1 MKGPEVENREKCNY
15 SFFTN
20 SKKYSV
26 QNVTLDGNLKLV
38 HGSAAPLEWDDN
50 NQNEKLNFA
59 VRTIQYCHR
68 MGFQLSVPRS
78 QSDVETILRL
88 GKSESRFLRYYIM
101 LGIGLFEKSCVVVG
115 NTGPAGP
122 SKLMA
127 SPSFARLWA
136 LVLAEHHS

>member
-38 HGSAAPLEWDDN
+38 HGSGVPQEWDDN
-50 NQNEKLNFA
+50 NLNEKLNFA
-59 VRTIQYCHR
+59 IRTIEYCHR

-78 QSDVETILRL
+78 QSDIDTILRL
-88 GKSESRFLRYYIM
+88 RKSESGFLRYYIM
-101 LGIGLFEKSCVVVG
+101 LGI
-115 NTGPAGP
+115 
-122 SKLMA
+122 
-127 SPSFARLWA
+127 RLYRHKNLLWFRYYGA
-136 LVLAEHHS
+136 ICKYWPYQAFKIHG